1 MLLSSTFYLIYGLGN
16 TISGAVFLINGRTPS
31 PFSKPSTLCLV
42 SGWFSQA
49 NAQHI
54 DFNILIIS
62 IIVLLSVVKKDS
74 IAELDTKWQVLICF
88 SAWLPGFTTGTI
100 GLALNSYGYV
110 SGNWCWIRSNRLD
123 LRYGL
128 SHGWRITIFFVT
140 IVIYTYIYIKLKR
153 VFKGLRNMSTATGTR
168 RKTDHMVTVPS
179 DPDNNDTQKILH
191 GYNNDPVTQST
202 VTASGT
208 DSRPFEAS
216 RMPAAPNV
224 RKMLL
229 MNGYPIAYII
239 LWMPGIANRLAE
251 SVGKS
256 PRWLSAMQASTQY
269 IGLINALTYGL
280 SEQMRQGVWKKLK
293 DTGGRR

>member
-1 MLLSSTFYLIYGLGN
+1 MAGLDLLLGM
-16 TISGAVFLINGRTPS
+16 A
-31 PFSKPSTLCLV
+31 
-42 SGWFSQA
+42 
-49 NAQHI
+49 
-54 DFNILIIS
+54 
-62 IIVLLSVVKKDS
+62 
-74 IAELDTKWQVLICF
+74 
-88 SAWLPGFTTGTI
+88 AWLHDR
-100 GLALNSYGYV
+100 
-110 SGNWCWIRSNRLD
+110 GNWCWIRSNRLD

-128 SHGWRITIFFVT
+128 SHGWRIAIFFVT

-153 VFKGLRNMSTATGTR
+153 VFKGLRSMSTATGTR

-179 DPDNNDTQKILH
+179 DPDNNDTQKILVAH
-191 GYNNDPVTQST
+191 SVSVSHEMQNLPRTPDTADHERGYNNDPVTQST

-293 DTGGRR
+293 DTGGGRR